1 MTRADSVLPAQIR
14 RVKVS
19 VVISVSCC
27 AGGVSTG
34 DIYGGH
40 LENSCY

>member
-1 MTRADSVLPAQIR
+1 MTRADSVYQPKLEEL
-14 RVKVS
+14 KVS
-19 VVISVSCC
+19 VIIIVSCC

-40 LENSCY
+40 LENSYY